1 MGIKEIGSLWIFFYC
16 NVPNIS
22 KIYEGITVLYAVHL
36 FPKQNTLTLKLNRNV
51 HIPEFY
57 AYVSCIHSVVVEMN
71 DKTPVK
77 IEPF

>member
-1 MGIKEIGSLWIFFYC
+1 MNNMEGLLFCMQSTFKGI
-16 NVPNIS
+16 
-22 KIYEGITVLYAVHL
+22 
-36 FPKQNTLTLKLNRNV
+36 PKQNKLKLNRNV
-51 HIPEFY
+51 HITEFY